1 MGKRWCSV
9 TTEWADL
16 LATFPLFAGA
26 GRRALHRL
34 VEHACFEEFDPGE
47 TVVARGDPA
56 DALFVVLS
64 GSAETSGTPEVRSLG
79 IGDYFG
85 ELGYLGDPNR
95 SVTVVATAALHVM
108 KISWDAFVRLAR
120 SDPAVSLAMVRNR
133 RLTLLDKPAGAGA

>member
-9 TTEWADL
+9 TNEWADV

-26 GRRALHRL
+26 GKRALRKL
-34 VEHACFEEFDPGE
+34 VEHACFVEFDAGE

-64 GSAETSGTPEVRSLG
+64 GSAETSGPAEVRSLSR
-79 IGDYFG
+79 GDYFG
-85 ELGYLGDPNR
+85 ELAYLGDSKR

-108 KISWDAFVRLAR
+108 EVSWEAFVRLAQ
-120 SDPAVSLAMVRNR
+120 SDPSVSLAMVRNR